1 MSPGRPSHKSES
13 SMLRSE
19 LYEGIRVDWDV
30 AIEVSD
36 GLTLRCD
43 VFRPDDDRQY
53 PVILGVTPY
62 GKWLSFQ
69 DEVWGG
75 QWKMLKAHEPAI
87 ETLSTNRF
95 QNYEFP
101 DPERFVRDGY
111 VLVRVDARGTGRS
124 PGFMDL
130 FSKRET
136 QDFHDCIEWAARQPW
151 SNGRVGLSGVSYLA
165 CNQWQVAA
173 LQPPHLAAMC
183 VWEGA
188 SDFYRE
194 FARHGGILSQFND
207 LWFDKYVLPVQHGRG
222 ERGWI
227 SHINGEWVAGPAT
240 LNDEELARTRSD
252 WRQDLRTH
260 TRASDDF
267 WRERLPHFPSIQAPL
282 LSAANWG
289 GQGLHL
295 RGNIEGFLQAGSPQ
309 KWLNFHCLEH
319 WTEYYTQTGIDLQKR
334 FFAHFL
340 KDEDNGWAHEPKVQM
355 LVRQPGQPFRPRSAS
370 DWPLPDTQWT
380 RLHLG
385 PDSALHAQAQTPA
398 AGTALH
404 YDATGEGLT
413 FLSAPLEQ
421 DWHVIGPS
429 AVRMTISS
437 STPDADLFLVLRLF
451 TPDLKEVTYS
461 GSNDPHTPMSHGW
474 LRASM
479 RKLDTAKS
487 TAYRPWHT
495 FDTHQPLTPGERY
508 EVDVEI
514 LATCFVAPKGYRIGL
529 SLRGRDYEYPGD
541 LSALTSQIGQP
552 ATGVGPFR
560 HTCPVDRPAGV
571 YANTVT
577 LHFDGREP
585 PSLLLPVVPAD

>member
-1 MSPGRPSHKSES
+1 
-13 SMLRSE
+13 MLRSE

-136 QDFHDCIEWAARQPW
+136 QDFYDCVEWAAQQPW

-207 LWFDKYVLPVQHGRG
+207 LWFEKYVLPVQHGRG

-240 LNDEELARTRSD
+240 LSDDELARTRSD

-260 TRASDDF
+260 TLSSDRF

-319 WTEYYTQTGIDLQKR
+319 WTEYYTQTGIALQKR

-355 LVRQPGQPFRPRSAS
+355 LVRQAVSSAQCIGLAAARHEVDTPAPRSR
-370 DWPLPDTQWT
+370 Q
-380 RLHLG
+380 
-385 PDSALHAQAQTPA
+385 
-398 AGTALH
+398 
-404 YDATGEGLT
+404 
-413 FLSAPLEQ
+413 FAPC
-421 DWHVIGPS
+421 
-429 AVRMTISS
+429 
-437 STPDADLFLVLRLF
+437 
-451 TPDLKEVTYS
+451 S
-461 GSNDPHTPMSHGW
+461 G
-474 LRASM
+474 A
-479 RKLDTAKS
+479 
-487 TAYRPWHT
+487 
-495 FDTHQPLTPGERY
+495 TPGARHGAALRRHGRAT
-508 EVDVEI
+508 DLPQRAPGRR
-514 LATCFVAPKGYRIGL
+514 LARDRAVCRAHDDFQFHAGRRPVSGAAPVHARLEGSHL
-529 SLRGRDYEYPGD
+529 L
-541 LSALTSQIGQP
+541 
-552 ATGVGPFR
+552 GVQ
-560 HTCPVDRPAGV
+560 
-571 YANTVT
+571 
-577 LHFDGREP
+577 
-585 PSLLLPVVPAD
+585 